1 MEKQC
6 FIMYQIDTLPV
17 RNCSQN
23 EEIHFNKCNMTGMW
37 DIFDPDIQYA
47 CESTYK
53 LVYKV
58 YKNIFCFICNPI
70 RRIYTTDVRT
80 CNSTG
85 SWKPFDQGLHDA
97 CQYYNNPDNSLS
109 FLNVFCY
116 LCNRDNTFSNSF
128 VDVNASIT
136 YGRKGSVTFYT
147 LQNISDFS
155 LSFYKQYLN
164 DQMKITPVTAN
175 DKENQSFTLNL
186 TNTLLKAYAYNPFLP
201 GLCNEELLPLDA
213 LDVIKPIMT
222 PCSCPGCLAPYDI
235 PGVKI
240 RNLFQI
246 DQTKTSD
253 EPWDVH
259 YCSDGQLYDK
269 IEKNCRNIT
278 CFPGRHLIGG
288 SCDPLF
294 TVTRNIRYNLEVF
307 VRNADS
313 PKQFN
318 GTEKIILRWFENIV
332 RNHSIGI
339 TSLVILKTET
349 FSNFPCSLGQSNPN
363 VFTYIAFDVFIESNI
378 YRNDLEQSLLKIA
391 PENSDFEKDND
402 TFSMEISL
410 ASAFSDLLTFVHMA
424 REFRYESKCW
434 KLEENT
440 ELLNKYG
447 NYKSTKINRQI
458 VCPQFVFDADQ
469 YTIDGYSVLLIKY
482 KIIIH
487 YDIFLIDSNNKIRI
501 CVDDFLSFLLNRY
514 IKSSTEYALEITTIV
529 CTCVSL
535 FCLLVTFITYC
546 IFPILRTL
554 PGKNNM
560 CLILSLLI
568 AQTCLQFGTIWTD
581 RILIC
586 KAIGIILHVFW
597 LSTFAC
603 MNVCSYHMY
612 SVFTTFRPTSSMS
625 ENNGLFLRYVCYSYG
640 TPFIIVIINISTQ
653 IMLSGGANI
662 GYGGSNCFISDI
674 PQIAAFICPVGL
686 ICVINIWLFGFTAYT
701 IYTRPIIR
709 STANDK
715 QDFYVYIKLFSL
727 TGITWIGQ
735 IVDSFI
741 PLSVFSFVVTI
752 LTGLQGLFIF
762 LSFVCNK
769 RVYNLFLGMCKYN
782 HSESVRESIRLY
794 SLYEV
799 NGHEKCIKRYPIT
812 KTSKI
817 S

>member
-1 MEKQC
+1 MKKEC
-6 FIMYQIDTLPV
+6 FIMHQIDTLPV

-23 EEIHFNKCNMTGMW
+23 EEIHFDKCNMTGSGCV
-37 DIFDPDIQYA
+37 A
-47 CESTYK
+47 
-53 LVYKV
+53 
-58 YKNIFCFICNPI
+58 PI
-70 RRIYTTDVRT
+70 
-80 CNSTG
+80 
-85 SWKPFDQGLHDA
+85 
-97 CQYYNNPDNSLS
+97 
-109 FLNVFCY
+109 
-116 LCNRDNTFSNSF
+116 
-128 VDVNASIT
+128 
-136 YGRKGSVTFYT
+136 
-147 LQNISDFS
+147 
-155 LSFYKQYLN
+155 
-164 DQMKITPVTAN
+164 
-175 DKENQSFTLNL
+175 
-186 TNTLLKAYAYNPFLP
+186 
-201 GLCNEELLPLDA
+201 
-213 LDVIKPIMT
+213 
-222 PCSCPGCLAPYDI
+222 DI

-246 DQTKTSD
+246 GQTKTSD
-253 EPWDVH
+253 EPWDVQ

-269 IEKNCRNIT
+269 VEKNCRDIT

-288 SCDPLF
+288 NCDPLF

-307 VRNADS
+307 IRNADS
-313 PKQFN
+313 SEQFN
-318 GTEKIILRWFENIV
+318 GTEKIILRWLENIV

-339 TSLVILKTET
+339 TSMVILKSEI

-363 VFTYIAFDVFIESNI
+363 VFTYI
-378 YRNDLEQSLLKIA
+378 
-391 PENSDFEKDND
+391 
-402 TFSMEISL
+402 
-410 ASAFSDLLTFVHMA
+410 
-424 REFRYESKCW
+424 
-434 KLEENT
+434 
-440 ELLNKYG
+440 
-447 NYKSTKINRQI
+447 KST
-458 VCPQFVFDADQ
+458 
-469 YTIDGYSVLLIKY
+469 
-482 KIIIH
+482 
-487 YDIFLIDSNNKIRI
+487 
-501 CVDDFLSFLLNRY
+501 
-514 IKSSTEYALEITTIV
+514 TEYALEITTIV

-560 CLILSLLI
+560 CLIFSLLI

-581 RILIC
+581 HIFIC

-597 LSTFAC
+597 LATFAC

-640 TPFIIVIINISTQ
+640 TPFVIVIINIAIQ
-653 IMLSGGANI
+653 IVLSGGANI

-674 PQIAAFICPVGL
+674 PQIAAFICPVGV
-686 ICVINIWLFGFTAYT
+686 ICLVNIWLFGFTAYT

-794 SLYEV
+794 SLSEV
-799 NGHEKCIKRYPIT
+799 NYHDKYIKRYPIT
-812 KTSKI
+812 KPSKI

>member
-1 MEKQC
+1 M
-6 FIMYQIDTLPV
+6 
-17 RNCSQN
+17 
-23 EEIHFNKCNMTGMW
+23 
-37 DIFDPDIQYA
+37 
-47 CESTYK
+47 
-53 LVYKV
+53 
-58 YKNIFCFICNPI
+58 
-70 RRIYTTDVRT
+70 
-80 CNSTG
+80 
-85 SWKPFDQGLHDA
+85 
-97 CQYYNNPDNSLS
+97 
-109 FLNVFCY
+109 
-116 LCNRDNTFSNSF
+116 
-128 VDVNASIT
+128 
-136 YGRKGSVTFYT
+136 
-147 LQNISDFS
+147 
-155 LSFYKQYLN
+155 
-164 DQMKITPVTAN
+164 
-175 DKENQSFTLNL
+175 
-186 TNTLLKAYAYNPFLP
+186 
-201 GLCNEELLPLDA
+201 
-213 LDVIKPIMT
+213 
-222 PCSCPGCLAPYDI
+222 
-235 PGVKI
+235 
-240 RNLFQI
+240 
-246 DQTKTSD
+246 
-253 EPWDVH
+253 
-259 YCSDGQLYDK
+259 
-269 IEKNCRNIT
+269 
-278 CFPGRHLIGG
+278 
-288 SCDPLF
+288 
-294 TVTRNIRYNLEVF
+294 
-307 VRNADS
+307 
-313 PKQFN
+313 
-318 GTEKIILRWFENIV
+318 
-332 RNHSIGI
+332 
-339 TSLVILKTET
+339 VILKTET

-378 YRNDLEQSLLKIA
+378 YRNDLEQSLLKIIH
-391 PENSDFEKDND
+391 ENTEFEKNND

-410 ASAFSDLLTFVHMA
+410 ASAFSDLLSFVHMA
-424 REFRYESKCW
+424 REFKYESKCW
-434 KLEENT
+434 KLEENI

-447 NYKSTKINRQI
+447 NYKSTKINRQLF
-458 VCPQFVFDADQ
+458 CPQFVFDADQ

-560 CLILSLLI
+560 CLIFSLLI

-603 MNVCSYHMY
+603 MNVCSFHMY

-640 TPFIIVIINISTQ
+640 TPFIIVIINIAIQ

-674 PQIAAFICPVGL
+674 PQIAAFICPVGV
-686 ICVINIWLFGFTAYT
+686 ICVVNIWLFGFTAYT
-701 IYTRPIIR
+701 IYKRPIIQ

-769 RVYNLFLGMCKYN
+769 RVYNLFLGMCKHN
-782 HSESVRESIRLY
+782 HSEMVRESIRLY
-794 SLYEV
+794 SLYEL
-799 NGHEKCIKRYPIT
+799 NGHEKYIKRYPIT
-812 KTSKI
+812 KPAKI